1 MNDESFNSLAGRFA
15 QGLGSAEIDGVGLDA
30 VGIELVLADHLAEAV
45 ADLGATVISVLA
57 VGIVSV
63 LSNFTPSA
71 EWLKATQ
78 SMTG

>member
-1 MNDESFNSLAGRFA
+1 MKTMPIQTLSKTSLQNQCSNTQF
-15 QGLGSAEIDGVGLDA
+15 
-30 VGIELVLADHLAEAV
+30 
-45 ADLGATVISVLA
+45 
-57 VGIVSV
+57 VSV